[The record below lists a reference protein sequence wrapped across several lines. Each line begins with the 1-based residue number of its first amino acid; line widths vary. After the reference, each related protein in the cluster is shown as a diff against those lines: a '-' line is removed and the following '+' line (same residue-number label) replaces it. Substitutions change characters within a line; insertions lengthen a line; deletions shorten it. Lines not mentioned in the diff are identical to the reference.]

1 MKTAYTLIDVVDR
14 LIGGDIIPVGDSAYD
29 EKALER
35 QKLVEDLIDYLLDGV
50 LRCYEGL
57 DSYMYSV
64 RVAADEARTYLMDKS
79 DTLNAW
85 LENERK
91 SSDEVSE

>member
-1 MKTAYTLIDVVDR
+1 MTEMKTELTLVEIVN
-14 LIGGDIIPVGDSAYD
+14 LINGGDIAPIGDTAYD

-35 QKLVEDLIDYLLDGV
+35 QKNIEDLIDYLLDGI

-64 RVAADEARTYLMDKS
+64 RVAADEARSYLFDKL
-79 DTLNAW
+79 DTLNSW
-85 LENERK
+85 LANEQR
-91 SSDEVSE
+91 